1 MPNFAPRA
9 ACFASRERNNR
20 WRLFLSARQQ
30 KQHTHTQAPLQP
42 AHANFF
48 CQYIYLGERR
58 LQNKGEGQ
66 TPVRTIEKNV
76 SVTPSSA
83 ARSAFPSAA
92 ARLCRLPG
100 YFFLASSSLRSLG
113 RLAFFHVFASPS
125 VAAPRSHGVRMCVY
139 TENNQVK
146 LP

>member
-1 MPNFAPRA
+1 MGACILYPCRISLPGLPALRVEREITGGDCSCPRVNK
-9 ACFASRERNNR
+9 NNT
-20 WRLFLSARQQ
+20 
-30 KQHTHTQAPLQP
+30 HTHRPLSSQR
-42 AHANFF
+42 ACKNLF

-100 YFFLASSSLRSLG
+100 YFFLASSSRPACLFSRVCVSVG
-113 RLAFFHVFASPS
+113 GCAPQPRRPHV
-125 VAAPRSHGVRMCVY
+125 CIY
-139 TENNQVK
+139 
-146 LP
+146 